1 MTDFNEDQARQ
12 DKLEQLYADDG
23 RHDPGHPLHGVYT
36 GLWESYM
43 AELSK
48 PAAEPLQDEAN
59 SIIDYYG
66 ALARQHEGKCVYH
79 PPASATQENT
89 DAD

>member
-12 DKLEQLYADDG
+12 EKLEQLYIDDG
-23 RHDPGHPLHGVYT
+23 RKDKAHPMHGLYT

-43 AELSK
+43 ATTFQQPE
-48 PAAEPLQDEAN
+48 
-59 SIIDYYG
+59 
-66 ALARQHEGKCVYH
+66 
-79 PPASATQENT
+79 QENT

>member
-23 RHDPGHPLHGVYT
+23 RHDSGHPLHGVYT

-43 AELSK
+43 ATTFQQTE
-48 PAAEPLQDEAN
+48 
-59 SIIDYYG
+59 
-66 ALARQHEGKCVYH
+66 
-79 PPASATQENT
+79 QENT